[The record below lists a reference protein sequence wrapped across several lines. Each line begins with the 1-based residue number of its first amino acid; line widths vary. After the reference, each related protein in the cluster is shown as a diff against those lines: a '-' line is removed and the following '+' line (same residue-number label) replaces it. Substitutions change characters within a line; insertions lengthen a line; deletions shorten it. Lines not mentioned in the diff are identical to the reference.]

1 MTEEQ
6 FKKLFKSKK
15 SYNRFAESMLISVIE
30 SAIIHGKMSTEEFV
44 NKPFDEIKDILLET
58 IKDCTNKNDEFN
70 STVVY
75 TEDIAKEA
83 ILLQKKQNYRLAM
96 VLYATAIEHH
106 LNDIIQKTLITKNFY
121 LNEIENIMRLDIEAK
136 RTWLLPLL
144 GLPRLS
150 KNCSKYIK
158 VIADKRN
165 EFVHYKYKGAFEKD
179 IKNKTKEYEDMCKTA
194 VSTISYIKRYKTQN
208 LITYSKIKKIL
219 DNKRKRLL

>member
-15 SYNRFAESMLISVIE
+15 SYAKLAESTTICLIE
-30 SAIIHGKMSTEEFV
+30 TAIVHGKMTIEEFA
-44 NKPFDEIKDILLET
+44 NKPLGEIKDILLET

-83 ILLQKKQNYRLAM
+83 KILQKKQNYRLAM

-208 LITYSKIKKIL
+208 LITHSKIKRIL
-219 DNKRKRLL
+219 DNKKMKN